1 MNLTSNTNGATLTTR
16 MAKATKMAKRLKW
29 MPIPREAK
37 NKIVMCNIL
46 SAALY
51 GVEITS
57 INKGA
62 MQELRSAIASAV
74 GPASAKRS
82 VDLVFNTTNTAKDL
96 DPNAHSLYLRAANL
110 RRIMAKNATA
120 QNQVWRILAAYNQY
134 GMQGQEGTPI
144 NLERHRQSKLI
155 EAQSRYKK
163 VTLWQNL
170 TQGNNQA
177 AENSPEEKAYG
188 PVGLL
193 IQQLHEC
200 GYQLNNDMVAM
211 APGEIN

>member
-1 MNLTSNTNGATLTTR
+1 
-16 MAKATKMAKRLKW
+16 
-29 MPIPREAK
+29 
-37 NKIVMCNIL
+37 
-46 SAALY
+46 
-51 GVEITS
+51 
-57 INKGA
+57 
-62 MQELRSAIASAV
+62 
-74 GPASAKRS
+74 
-82 VDLVFNTTNTAKDL
+82 
-96 DPNAHSLYLRAANL
+96 
-110 RRIMAKNATA
+110 MAKNATA

-163 VTLWQNL
+163 TTLWQNL
-170 TQGNNQA
+170 TQGNNQE

-200 GYQLNNDMVAM
+200 GYQLSNDMVAM
-211 APGEIN
+211 APGEINLDIWNMPWQHLKSAIHNIAIRGRLDSINNNRSLDILKSR